1 MSNEFKRMQQLAGL
15 TEIKIVPG
23 GTKVYKSIPANDLY
37 KVKNFPQGN
46 MDNARV
52 KEVFEKI
59 IQNHTGEP
67 FNKVYFNDI
76 YDFINNIEK
85 I

>member
-37 KVKNFPQGN
+37 KVKNSFHEYN
-46 MDNARV
+46 
-52 KEVFEKI
+52 
-59 IQNHTGEP
+59 
-67 FNKVYFNDI
+67 
-76 YDFINNIEK
+76 
-85 I
+85 